1 MLSKLDQNQGRQ
13 MEGKALIIKNKLGK
27 RQMIVHLG
35 TKKFFLSFFFNYHER
50 SSSKYEGFHS
60 DNERKLRSCRG
71 SIVTTIEQNEVHK
84 KKKFTKG
91 QKPYFKWSITGALE
105 PLP

>member
-27 RQMIVHLG
+27 RKMIVHSG
-35 TKKFFLSFFFNYHER
+35 TKKFFLSFFNYHEC

-60 DNERKLRSCRG
+60 DNERKLKSCRG
-71 SIVTTIEQNEVHK
+71 SIVTTIEQNEVH
-84 KKKFTKG
+84 
-91 QKPYFKWSITGALE
+91 
-105 PLP
+105 